1 MFENYSDQ
9 VRKALEKAKL
19 RAGSRI
25 RIEKGGEAFEGLL
38 MPRSQ
43 LGDSNSIVVKLNSGY
58 NVGIAYEKGLKIK
71 ALGARDGMKRESSL
85 ELGRGVVM
93 KQKYDSSK
101 PSVAIIATGG
111 TIASRVD
118 YKTGGVSPLESPEE
132 ILSNVPELKEI
143 VNVTKV
149 LNPFNKASEDMS
161 PKDWQLIA
169 EAVAKE
175 LKNNSGVIVTHG
187 TDTLHYTAAALSFML
202 KDLGKPVVL
211 VGSQR
216 STDRGS
222 SDAWMNLLCA
232 AQIAKSDIGEV
243 GICMHGTTDDDFCY
257 FIRGVSARKLHS
269 SARDAFRALN
279 EPPLAKVWPDGKI
292 EKLNRTARQRSD
304 KQLNLDKR
312 FETKIALVK
321 AFPGSDPE
329 ILEWHAKKGY
339 RGIVI
344 EGTGMG
350 HVPTESEKSWIPAI
364 EKLVKKGVAVV
375 ITTQTLFGR
384 VHKSVYAN
392 LRKLYAAGAIS
403 GGDMLSEVA
412 YVKLGHVLAQT
423 SDLKRIKEL
432 MEKNLVGEL
441 SERSEIV
448 EI

>member
-19 RAGSRI
+19 RVGSRV
-25 RIEKGGEAFEGLL
+25 RVEKGNEAFEGLL

-43 LGDSNSIVVKLNSGY
+43 LGDPNSIVIKLVSGY
-58 NVGIAYEKGLKIK
+58 NVGIAYERGLRIK
-71 ALGARDGMKRESSL
+71 ALETRDGTKRESSL
-85 ELGRGVVM
+85 ELGRGIVM

-132 ILSNVPELKEI
+132 ILNNVPELKEI

-149 LNPFNKASEDMS
+149 LNPFNKASEDMG
-161 PKDWQLIA
+161 PKDWQAMA
-169 EAVAKE
+169 EVVAKE
-175 LKNNSGVIVTHG
+175 LKNNRGVIITHG

-211 VGSQR
+211 VVSQR

-232 AQIAKSDIGEV
+232 AHIAKSDIGEV

-257 FIRGVSARKLHS
+257 FIRGVAARKLHS
-269 SARDAFRALN
+269 SARDAFKALN
-279 EPPLAKVWPDGKI
+279 EPPLAKVWPDGRI
-292 EKLNRTARQRSD
+292 EKLNRTARQRNDS

-312 FETKIALVK
+312 FETKVALLK
-321 AFPGSDPE
+321 TFPGSNPK
-329 ILEWHAKKGY
+329 ILEWYGKKGY

-344 EGTGMG
+344 EGTGLG
-350 HVPTESEKSWIPAI
+350 HVPTETRE
-364 EKLVKKGVAVV
+364 
-375 ITTQTLFGR
+375 
-384 VHKSVYAN
+384 
-392 LRKLYAAGAIS
+392 
-403 GGDMLSEVA
+403 
-412 YVKLGHVLAQT
+412 
-423 SDLKRIKEL
+423 
-432 MEKNLVGEL
+432 
-441 SERSEIV
+441 
-448 EI
+448 